1 MGLAES
7 EWILEQVKKDVTVT
21 VVNHVEPVVPLVRLK
36 LVMCWKF
43 LVLKE
48 WCIHVCVCVCV

>member
-21 VVNHVEPVVPLVRLK
+21 VGNHVEPVVPLVRLK
-36 LVMCWKF
+36 LVTCWKF

-48 WCIHVCVCVCV
+48 WCILM